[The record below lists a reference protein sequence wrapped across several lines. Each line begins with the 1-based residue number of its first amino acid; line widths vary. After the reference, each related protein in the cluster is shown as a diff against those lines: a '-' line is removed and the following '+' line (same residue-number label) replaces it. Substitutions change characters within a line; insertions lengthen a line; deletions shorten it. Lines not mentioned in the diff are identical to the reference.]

1 MHNTTQNKQKRVA
14 NSTTCST
21 ACHTYTA
28 YCILYC
34 ISHCMPHSRPY
45 WILHCMTCCITHTH
59 ISVTCGAKVSSKSHL
74 PGLSLLGQDTL
85 TTKGRAKNPLKVWD
99 YQNASSTNNPTPPA
113 VVPLAQHFFYIV
125 NPRHPTSPTHPTT
138 NYPTPPYFGIAYT
151 WSDLEMACPVWHSGL
166 TAGQS
171 RDLDWAQ
178 RMAMAAIAG
187 RWEASHSGQLRQLG
201 LQALGPRRIKIC
213 RTFAE
218 RTARDS
224 RHMDMF
230 VQSGARPRKGKLV
243 KTFREP
249 NSRTATHFNSSL
261 PYLTR
266 LLNSD

>member
-1 MHNTTQNKQKRVA
+1 
-14 NSTTCST
+14 
-21 ACHTYTA
+21 
-28 YCILYC
+28 
-34 ISHCMPHSRPY
+34 
-45 WILHCMTCCITHTH
+45 
-59 ISVTCGAKVSSKSHL
+59 
-74 PGLSLLGQDTL
+74 
-85 TTKGRAKNPLKVWD
+85 
-99 YQNASSTNNPTPPA
+99 
-113 VVPLAQHFFYIV
+113 
-125 NPRHPTSPTHPTT
+125 
-138 NYPTPPYFGIAYT
+138 
-151 WSDLEMACPVWHSGL
+151 MACPVWHSGL

-171 RDLDWAQ
+171 RDLD
-178 RMAMAAIAG
+178 G

-201 LQALGPRRIKIC
+201 LEALGPRRIKIC

-230 VQSGARPRKGKLV
+230 VQSGERPRKGKLV